1 MINENSVLQRQC
13 DESIDDYTNRI
24 CSLRS
29 LYKLTWDDVADIIN
43 EQCNLKYSE
52 SHYRKKYRQFKG
64 TDVSCVEVESSDESV
79 QQLKE
84 LLDNIKRERVKLSDE
99 RLQCNAWYRRLAR
112 EDTLKEIASDFAEKM
127 EAKKMLSISIDVPTL
142 DSKRK
147 AILQISDWHYGIEI
161 ENHWNKFNTDIAK
174 ERISQLLKD
183 VKRICKESNIGEIY
197 VANLGD
203 MISGRIHQQL
213 RMSSRIDAVTQTMQV
228 SELIAEFLCD
238 LSSVAEIHYFD
249 CLDNHSRVEP
259 NKTESMDLESFARL
273 IPWYLSE
280 RLSSFADRIHIHNS
294 AIDSDMLTFDVFN
307 FKVIGV
313 HGHKDKPSA
322 VIDNLTTL
330 NRAHYDLIL
339 TAHLHHFAADEKN
352 CTIVLS
358 NGSLMGTDDYAK
370 NLRLD
375 STPSQNLIIV
385 SPNNITESIY
395 RIILK

>member
-1 MINENSVLQRQC
+1 M
-13 DESIDDYTNRI
+13 
-24 CSLRS
+24 
-29 LYKLTWDDVADIIN
+29 
-43 EQCNLKYSE
+43 
-52 SHYRKKYRQFKG
+52 
-64 TDVSCVEVESSDESV
+64 
-79 QQLKE
+79 
-84 LLDNIKRERVKLSDE
+84 
-99 RLQCNAWYRRLAR
+99 
-112 EDTLKEIASDFAEKM
+112 
-127 EAKKMLSISIDVPTL
+127 
-142 DSKRK
+142 
-147 AILQISDWHYGIEI
+147 
-161 ENHWNKFNTDIAK
+161 
-174 ERISQLLKD
+174 LKD
-183 VKRICKESNIGEIY
+183 TKRICKESNIGEIY

-294 AIDSDMLTFDVFN
+294 TIDSDMLTFDVFN

-330 NRAHYDLIL
+330 NRVHYDLVL